1 MTRIIDHQRNTLPVA
16 LIWNLFTMVWF
27 YQLASLSSHF
37 SASLRNEIFFFTPR
51 RKKYI
56 DQVMFILL
64 HLGMQQLIPCVL
76 NETQFNVHIWRLY
89 FRLKIWKNDN
99 MTDIY
104 INLIS
109 YLLSCLSILKMNI
122 NVIMTV
128 IKLLLFFLNSVVK
141 WFILKYPPPPI
152 IHW

>member
-1 MTRIIDHQRNTLPVA
+1 
-16 LIWNLFTMVWF
+16 
-27 YQLASLSSHF
+27 
-37 SASLRNEIFFFTPR
+37 
-51 RKKYI
+51 
-56 DQVMFILL
+56 
-64 HLGMQQLIPCVL
+64 
-76 NETQFNVHIWRLY
+76 
-89 FRLKIWKNDN
+89 

-141 WFILKYPPPPI
+141 CFILKYPPPQSFI
-152 IHW
+152 DRTGRFFDLQ